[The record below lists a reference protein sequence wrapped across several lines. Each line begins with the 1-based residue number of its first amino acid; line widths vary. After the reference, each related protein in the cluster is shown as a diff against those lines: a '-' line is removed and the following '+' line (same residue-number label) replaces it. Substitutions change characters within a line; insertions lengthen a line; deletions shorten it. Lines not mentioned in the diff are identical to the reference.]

1 MKGGTGKT
9 DIDMTTEQK
18 QTERKNRPHPF
29 SERKRAVELYGQGLS
44 SSQVARTMGIDASMV
59 RAWVRRYRTH
69 GLEALRP
76 YYRIGQESRPALRWE
91 EKERQY
97 SPAYEAFSTT
107 LEPVA
112 SITRRH
118 GLDYYGFTYH
128 IHRYHPELE
137 EQRSNLVRLV
147 RSQGNASEV
156 RNKVNERKEEGK

>member
-44 SSQVARTMGIDASMV
+44 SSQVARTMGIDASMI
-59 RAWVRRYRTH
+59 RDWVRRYRAH